1 MKRIFLLLAIAMLAL
16 LSVACANDITSNT
29 TKQAPQIA
37 AKTTYSNSLAGKKI
51 LVAYFSATN
60 NTKRVAEEIAQATG
74 ADIYR
79 IEAAQS
85 YSANPYDDKDRIPKE
100 AYENLRPEVKA
111 PLPASEMAKYDV
123 IFVGS
128 PIWWHQPAMVVC
140 TFLEG
145 NDLSGKTIVPFFT
158 YGARSYLNES
168 MQRIYKSTPNSVHV
182 PTNLPKDIEPDNI
195 QQSQND
201 DDGIIMPADVGNIDA
216 WLKVLQLK

>member
-1 MKRIFLLLAIAMLAL
+1 MIQQAIQQNKLHKQLL
-16 LSVACANDITSNT
+16 
-29 TKQAPQIA
+29 KQPIQILQQA
-37 AKTTYSNSLAGKKI
+37 KKI

-79 IEAAQS
+79 IEAAQG
-85 YSANPYDDKDRIPKE
+85 YSANPYDDKDLIQKE

-111 PLPASEMAKYDV
+111 PLPASEMAKYDI

-128 PIWWHQPAMVVC
+128 PIWWHQPAMLVC

-145 NDLSGKTIVPFFT
+145 YDLSGKTIVPFFT

-182 PTNLPKDIEPDNI
+182 PASLPKDIEPDNI

>member
-16 LSVACANDITSNT
+16 FSVACANNANNNSVKPVT
-29 TKQAPQIA
+29 TQNEAVG
-37 AKTTYSNSLAGKKI
+37 KTGPLTGKKI

-79 IEAAQS
+79 IEAAQG
-85 YSANPYDDKDRIPKE
+85 YSANPYDDKDRIQKE
-100 AYENLRPEVKA
+100 AYENLRPEVKV
-111 PLPASEMAKYDV
+111 PLPAGEMAKYDI

-140 TFLEG
+140 TFLESY
-145 NDLSGKTIVPFFT
+145 DLSGKTVVPFFT

-182 PTNLPKDIEPDNI
+182 PASLPKDIEPDNI
-195 QQSQND
+195 QQLQND
-201 DDGIIMPADVGNIDA
+201 DDGIIMPADVDNIDT
-216 WLKVLQLK
+216 WIKILQLK